1 MAKYAEYGG
10 NGSELGEA
18 REQEYYDCN
27 YGCESHYAADNSQ
40 ALRLK

>member
-18 REQEYYDCN
+18 REQSIMIATMVVN
-27 YGCESHYAADNSQ
+27 LIM
-40 ALRLK
+40 LRTTVRLCD